1 MRDKQHQ
8 KNPTNAD
15 LTRKETTELKRYK
28 KYITPYLS
36 AFVIGPLMML
46 TEVAGEVM
54 LPKFMSMII
63 NNGVADRN
71 LAYIGKMGALMILTV
86 LFMAVGGILGA
97 YFSAKA
103 SISFTSDMR
112 NDLFRKVQQFSF
124 ENIDGYSTG
133 SLVTRLTN
141 DVQQVQNVLMMGLRM
156 ALRAPGMF
164 LGALIMAFMMNRQL
178 AVIILIVIPL
188 LLAAIILILK
198 TAFPRFGE
206 MQRRLDRLNSGIQE
220 SLTNVR
226 VVKSFVREDHEIE
239 KFSRLNRDLKE
250 SSLRAL
256 RIVITTMPVMMF
268 AMNVTTLAVVWYG
281 GNIIIAGK
289 MPVGD
294 LTAFT
299 TYIVQILMSLM
310 MLSMVFLQS
319 SRASASMKR
328 INEIFDTEIN
338 LNDDNAEN
346 KDKKV
351 TEGRVEFKNVSF
363 GYSGENGRKDLV
375 LEGISFTAEP
385 GQTIGIIGSTGSGK
399 TSLVQLIPRLYDVTG
414 GEVLVDG
421 VNVKDYSL
429 KHLREGVGMVL
440 QKNVLFSGTIEE
452 NLRWGNEDAPMEDVI
467 RFSESAQADPFVK
480 TFKNGYDTEMG
491 QGGVNVSG
499 GQKQRLCIAR
509 ALLKRPK
516 ILILDD
522 STSAVDTATEAK
534 IRESLYHDL
543 KDTTKIIIAQRIS
556 SVQEAD
562 QILVLEDG
570 KIIGHGTHEE
580 LLKTCETYSEIYTTQ
595 IGNQSIGAGE
605 EAAV

>member
-71 LAYIGKMGALMILTV
+71 LAYIGKMGALMVLTV

-522 STSAVDTATEAK
+522 STSAVDTVTEAK